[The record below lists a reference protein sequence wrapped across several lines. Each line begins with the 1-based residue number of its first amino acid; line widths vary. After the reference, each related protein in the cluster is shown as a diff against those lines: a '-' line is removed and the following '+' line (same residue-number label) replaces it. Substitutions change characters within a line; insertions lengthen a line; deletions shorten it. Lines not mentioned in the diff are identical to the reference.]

1 MADYN
6 VNTISLDDL
15 LFILGGFIF
24 QGDSSDEIDIALLLR
39 LDELVTLKLQER
51 TDEISEAKTIH

>member
-1 MADYN
+1 MPDYN
-6 VNTISLDDL
+6 LNTINLDDL

-24 QGDSSDEIDIALLLR
+24 QGDSTDEIDIGLLLR

-51 TDEISEAKTIH
+51 TDEISNGTTVH

>member
-1 MADYN
+1 MPDYN
-6 VNTISLDDL
+6 LHTISLDDL

-24 QGDSSDEIDIALLLR
+24 QGDSTDEIDIGLLLR

>member
-24 QGDSSDEIDIALLLR
+24 QGDSTDEIDIALLLR

-51 TDEISEAKTIH
+51 TDEIPNGTTLH

>member
-1 MADYN
+1 MPDYN
-6 VNTISLDDL
+6 LHTIRLDDL
-15 LFILGGFIF
+15 LFILGCFIF

>member
-1 MADYN
+1 MPDYN
-6 VNTISLDDL
+6 LHTISLDDL

-39 LDELVTLKLQER
+39 LDELITLKLQER
-51 TDEISEAKTIH
+51 TDEIPNGTTLH